1 MIRTSRTSDL
11 PALLALTAETFL
23 HHQRLSPHF
32 HPDVTT
38 PYTLESLSQMVEA
51 EQQLCLTALDG
62 ETIVGY
68 LFGKWT
74 APKSDRFTPVR
85 ILNITDVGVTDS
97 HRSSG
102 IGRQL
107 MQVAEELALERKID
121 AVRLNVWAVNDRA
134 ATFYEELGFEPLYTS
149 LQKPLTQK

>member
-1 MIRTSRTSDL
+1 MIRISRTSDL
-11 PALLALTAETFL
+11 PALLTLTAETFA
-23 HHQRLSPHF
+23 HHKRLSPHF

-102 IGRQL
+102 ISRQL

>member
-1 MIRTSRTSDL
+1 MIRMSRTSDL
-11 PALLALTAETFL
+11 SALLTLTAETFL

-38 PYTLESLSQMVEA
+38 PYSLESLSQIVEA
-51 EQQLCLTALDG
+51 EQHLCLTALDG
-62 ETIVGY
+62 EKLIGY

-85 ILNITDVGVTDS
+85 ILNITDVGVTSS

-107 MQVAEELALERKID
+107 MQAAEEHALARGVD
-121 AVRLNVWAVNDRA
+121 AVRLNVWSVNDRA
-134 ATFYEELGFEPLYTS
+134 TTFYKELGFEPLYTS

>member
-11 PALLALTAETFL
+11 PVLLFLTAETFE
-23 HHQRLSPHF
+23 HHKRLSSHF

-38 PYTLESLSQMVEA
+38 PYSLESLSQMVEA
-51 EQQLCLTALDG
+51 EQHLCLTALDG

-107 MQVAEELALERKID
+107 MQAAEELALERKVE

-134 ATFYEELGFEPLYTS
+134 AAFYEELGFEPLYTS